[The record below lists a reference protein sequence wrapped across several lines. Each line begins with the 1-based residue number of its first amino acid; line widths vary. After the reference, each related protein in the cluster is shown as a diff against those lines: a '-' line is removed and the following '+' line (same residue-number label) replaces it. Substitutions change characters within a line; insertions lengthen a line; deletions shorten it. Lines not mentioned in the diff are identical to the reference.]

1 MTLAKQIACTAALG
15 AAMMIGYGLS
25 IPAQAG
31 PYVVTL
37 TQPGSDVVATGS
49 GQIDLTGLFFSSNLP
64 SSIQVLLPQPASIAI
79 GAVSSVTEYGIPVLD
94 LTGPSNF
101 GSGTSFAS
109 IIGATGPAVGL
120 FPNGTALSV
129 PQGYASDSA
138 LMVST
143 ATWGGTFSNIGVT
156 PGTYEWT
163 WGSGADQN
171 FTLDIVAPRVP
182 EPSSLLL
189 IAGALVGLAV
199 LLSTRPGIRT
209 AGR

>member
-25 IPAQAG
+25 IPARAG

-37 TQPGSDVVATGS
+37 TQQGSDVVATGS
-49 GQIDLTGLFFSSNLP
+49 GQIDLTGLLFSTNLP
-64 SSIQVLLPQPASIAI
+64 DSIPVFRPQPASIAI
-79 GAVSSVTEYGIPVLD
+79 GAVSSVAEYGIPVLD

-109 IIGATGPAVGL
+109 AIGATGPAVGL
-120 FPNGTALSV
+120 FPDGTALWV
-129 PQGYASDSA
+129 PEGYASDTA

-143 ATWGGTFSNIGVT
+143 TTWSGTFSSIGVT

-163 WGSGADQN
+163 WGRGADQS

-189 IAGALVGLAV
+189 IAGALVGLAI